1 MRSKN
6 IAIRAAIL
14 TAAFGATHARADN
27 GPIETIKHMAGCF
40 SVTFHYVEDGTHD
53 KVYEPVLE
61 RADLVSQAPLVIKR
75 SLILG
80 NLVQPHWSEE
90 WTQLADGEWQQKVD
104 GPYGDHRYTCS
115 GLWVQNQ
122 WSCTTPQAAK
132 PRRDED
138 RPYDHLSRANTLQV
152 NAERWVHVQTNH
164 KLREDN
170 SVYSVEI
177 GWNTYER
184 VKDARCEVTAVD

>member
-6 IAIRAAIL
+6 IAIRAAIF

-115 GLWVQNQ
+115 GLWIQNQ
-122 WSCTTPQAAK
+122 WSCTTLQAAK

-152 NAERWVHVQTNH
+152 NAER
-164 KLREDN
+164 
-170 SVYSVEI
+170 
-177 GWNTYER
+177 
-184 VKDARCEVTAVD
+184 